1 MHACKHGPAW
11 QPCTAH
17 ARRRSRC
24 CRARPQARSHASGG
38 SPGAAQGTEKYVPD
52 LDLHVLDNCSHW
64 VQQERWEDTN
74 RLMRAFFAA
83 KPLAAPAAAPARA
96 VSA

>member
-1 MHACKHGPAW
+1 LIV
-11 QPCTAH
+11 H
-17 ARRRSRC
+17 ARRRRYLR
-24 CRARPQARSHASGG
+24 RARPQAWSHASGG
-38 SPGAAQGTEKYVPD
+38 PPGAAQGTEKYVPD

-83 KPLAAPAAAPARA
+83 KPLAAPAAAPAATRA